1 MTSLTHMI
9 EVTASPVAQWFRATF
24 PNTRALLGEIR
35 AGAGTPTIL
44 PAARIAYATQ
54 GAAIDWWLRFLTD
67 ADGFPDL
74 GLARAGRRALQGF
87 PAYDAADPLLTAI
100 DSSRSAGRPPRA
112 TVPDSGAASLLDH
125 DDETQARTCFVL
137 ALLTECF
144 RAGVR
149 PGSRLLALAPGDGPQ
164 ALLDLA
170 TDIEVAD
177 LIAMRDS
184 APAVFVPH
192 LPPGPVHTGPTFA
205 GSQLLPADAD
215 LIAGDCLIECKAT
228 IGGPPRKDGTRALK
242 FDRSDLFQLLGY
254 ALMDFSDTYEIRRL
268 GLYAPRFTSFQT
280 WPVAKIL
287 DTAAGKP
294 TDLTQARSDFER
306 ILRTDLP
313 PFLAE
318 TYGTA

>member
-1 MTSLTHMI
+1 MI
-9 EVTASPVAQWFRATF
+9 EVTASPVAQWFRAVF

-35 AGAGTPTIL
+35 AGAGVPTIL
-44 PAARIAYATQ
+44 PAERIAYATQ

-74 GLARAGRRALQGF
+74 GLARAGHVALQGF
-87 PAYDAADPLLTAI
+87 PAYDAAEPLLAAI
-100 DSSRSAGRPPRA
+100 GGSPPAGRPPRA
-112 TVPDSGAASLLDH
+112 TVPGNGAASLLDYG
-125 DDETQARTCFVL
+125 DETQARTCFVL

-149 PGSRLLALAPGDGPQ
+149 PGSRLLDLAPGDGPR

-177 LIAMRDS
+177 LIALRDS
-184 APAVFVPH
+184 AREVFVPH
-192 LPPGPVHTGPTFA
+192 LPPGPVLTGPTFE
-205 GSQLLPADAD
+205 GSRFLPADAD
-215 LIAGDCLIECKAT
+215 LIAGDLLIECKAT
-228 IGGPPRKDGTRALK
+228 IGGPPRKDRTRALK

-254 ALMDFSDTYEIRRL
+254 ALMDFSDTYAIRRV
-268 GLYAPRFTSFQT
+268 GLYAPRFASFQT
-280 WPVAKIL
+280 WPLAQVL
-287 DTAAGKP
+287 DTAAGKLV
-294 TDLTQARSDFER
+294 DLAQARSDFER

-318 TYGTA
+318 TYGIT